1 VPGRSREVDT
11 RVCALCNTTAVT
23 QCQSLLTTKYQC
35 WRRTVSRILL
45 ETGAKA
51 CAPPSGATEAYLSG
65 IRLRFVPTM
74 CVITQSLPSTLA
86 VHAGDMRKRKQHALD
101 VSADQL

>member
-1 VPGRSREVDT
+1 
-11 RVCALCNTTAVT
+11 VT
-23 QCQSLLTTKYQC
+23 P
-35 WRRTVSRILL
+35 ILL

-65 IRLRFVPTM
+65 VRLCFVQPM
-74 CVITQSLPSTLA
+74 CVITQRLPSA
-86 VHAGDMRKRKQHALD
+86 IVVHAVDMRKRKQHALD